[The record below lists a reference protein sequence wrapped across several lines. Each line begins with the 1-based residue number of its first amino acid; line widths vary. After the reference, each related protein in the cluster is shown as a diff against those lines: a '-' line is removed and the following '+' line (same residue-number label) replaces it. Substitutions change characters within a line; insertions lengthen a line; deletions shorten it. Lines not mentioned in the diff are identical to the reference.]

1 MLVKVK
7 PNRSDKLRH
16 RSGWLKA
23 DTESRL
29 QMRAGMARTALRA
42 KYTGAP
48 EVDCQGRKLKF
59 ANEMAERHGTHTLQR
74 WAHKQRTSYL
84 MPDET
89 YQANYDRINWNA

>member
-7 PNRSDKLRH
+7 PNRSDKERN

-29 QMRAGMARTALRA
+29 QMRSGIAKVALRA

-48 EVDCQGRKLKF
+48 EVDCQGRKLKY
-59 ANEMAERHGTHTLQR
+59 ANEAARLSYKTLEA
-74 WAHKQRTSYL
+74 WANKRRKVYSI
-84 MPDET
+84 PR
-89 YQANYDRINWNA
+89 A